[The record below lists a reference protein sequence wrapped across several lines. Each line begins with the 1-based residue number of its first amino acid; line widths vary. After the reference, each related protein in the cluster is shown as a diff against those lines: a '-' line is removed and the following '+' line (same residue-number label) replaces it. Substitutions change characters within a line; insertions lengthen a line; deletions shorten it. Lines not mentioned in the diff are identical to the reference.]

1 MKTPRTRI
9 AGVVADRTLKSGA
22 SQQLSRE
29 LAAYLL
35 AERRTGELDS
45 ILRDVRA
52 DWAKAGY
59 VEVVARSAHQ
69 LSDAVRADIERQA
82 QSLYPAAKQIVVSQV
97 LDPEVIGGV
106 RLTIIDRQLDLSIET
121 TLHRFKQLTLSGK
134 E

>member
-82 QSLYPAAKQIVVSQV
+82 QSLYPAAKQIAVSQV

>member
-9 AGVVADRTLKSGA
+9 AGVVADRTLKAGS

-35 AERRTGELDS
+35 SERRTGELDS

-59 VEVVARSAHQ
+59 IEVVARSAYE
-69 LSDAVRADIERQA
+69 LADTVQTDIKRQA
-82 QSLYPAAKQIVVSQV
+82 QSLYPAAKQIVISQV

-121 TLHRFKQLTLSGK
+121 TLNRFKQLTLSGK